1 MKRFNLKNE
10 KGFVALIS
18 TAVISAVLLVAA
30 ASVSRTAFWAR
41 FDLLARE
48 NKKISAA
55 RAEGCVQAALL
66 RIVRNENLDVS
77 EKCENVEISINNPY
91 TITATANWKN
101 SRTNLRVTAKLEN
114 NKITI
119 DDWHEF

>member
-18 TAVISAVLLVAA
+18 TVVISAVLLVAA
-30 ASVSRTAFWAR
+30 ASVSRAAFWAR
-41 FDLLARE
+41 FGLLARE

-66 RIVRNENLDVS
+66 IIVRNENVDVS
-77 EKCENVEISINNPY
+77 EKCENLEISIDDPR
-91 TITATANWKN
+91 TITATVNWKN

-119 DDWHEF
+119 NDWREF

>member
-18 TAVISAVLLVAA
+18 TVVISAVLLVAA
-30 ASVSRTAFWAR
+30 ASVSRAAFWAR
-41 FDLLARE
+41 FGLLARE

-66 RIVRNENLDVS
+66 RIVRNENVDVS
-77 EKCENVEISINNPY
+77 EKCENLEISIDDPY

-119 DDWHEF
+119 NDWREF